1 MKKILIVGG
10 QESFIKSKWAS
21 HLEGFGCKVGWCWDY
36 KRRKLPVF
44 PPSAEAVILITDM
57 CSHIHRNKAIKS
69 AKRWGIPFA
78 EVGRQ
83 WLKAVPI
90 LEQKGIIKQPAIEEV
105 IMITNEHPLTQS
117 LTPVMAD
124 GFKPS
129 HPDFEDWLDILLEDD
144 ELSVASCVEQMEAL
158 IEPKPLT
165 DEMKN
170 IIRNKVNRKLIENST
185 PLPPPEKEKTVTSYF
200 LSSMKQAE
208 AIAKALV
215 TNEAELLASF
225 ITKCATKKKPN
236 VPTGVR
242 AICKLHE
249 VNNPTLFS
257 GVIYHTFV
265 LNDYTTT
272 PEIINKAYER
282 IFGRKHNYTK
292 PREVFAHYKCEWT
305 EHTVTKPVIERTEKG
320 IARENWEKE
329 ATTETIQA
337 EVIQTLS
344 ANMDDLV
351 GMIKQQ
357 AEQIKHLESLVLQN
371 KQTTTNDGDTVSF
384 TVNKNDLIQ
393 FLLQNN
399 KLNLTINQQ

>member
-21 HLEGFGCKVGWCWDY
+21 HLEGVGCEVGWCWDY

-44 PPSAEAVILITDM
+44 PPSADAVILITDM

-83 WLKAVPI
+83 WLKALPI
-90 LEQKGIIKQPAIEEV
+90 LEQRGIIKQPTIKE
-105 IMITNEHPLTQS
+105 INMIAKNHPLPVQMK
-117 LTPVMAD
+117 TPVVE
-124 GFKPS
+124 GFKPT
-129 HPDFEDWLDILLEDD
+129 HPDFHEWLDILLEDD
-144 ELSVASCVEQMEAL
+144 DLSVELCVEQMITL

-165 DEMKN
+165 DEMKS
-170 IIRNKVNRKLIENST
+170 IIKDKVNRKLIEKST
-185 PLPPPEKEKTVTSYF
+185 PIPPPEKEKTVTSYF

-208 AIAKALV
+208 AIAEELV
-215 TNEAELLASF
+215 STQVELLASF
-225 ITKCATKKKPN
+225 LTKCATKKKPN
-236 VPTGVR
+236 VPSGVR
-242 AICKLHE
+242 SICKLHD

-257 GVIYHTFV
+257 GVMYHTFA
-265 LNDYTTT
+265 LNGYTTT

-292 PREVFAHYKCEWT
+292 PREVFAHYDCKWT
-305 EHTVTKPVIERTEKG
+305 EHKVSKPVIERMEKG
-320 IARENWEKE
+320 IARENWEAN

-337 EVIQTLS
+337 EVIQTMS
-344 ANMDDLV
+344 ANMEDLV

-357 AEQIKHLESLVLQN
+357 AEQIKRLESIVLQN